1 MGPKYELQ
9 DFLKFY
15 FLEQN
20 LSNFELE
27 KKYFGGVNSIG
38 EPWFTKSQP
47 EMEGEAKK
55 EVEEFMTRNG

>member
-1 MGPKYELQ
+1 MSHLANQDLEENLYEQ
-9 DFLKFY
+9 YMD
-15 FLEQN
+15 
-20 LSNFELE
+20 ELE

-55 EVEEFMTRNG
+55 EVEEFMTRNS

>member
-1 MGPKYELQ
+1 MSHLANQDLEANLYEQ
-9 DFLKFY
+9 YID
-15 FLEQN
+15 
-20 LSNFELE
+20 ELE

-55 EVEEFMTRNG
+55 EVEEFITRNS

>member
-1 MGPKYELQ
+1 MSHLANQALEENLYEQ
-9 DFLKFY
+9 YMD
-15 FLEQN
+15 
-20 LSNFELE
+20 ELE

-55 EVEEFMTRNG
+55 EVEEFITRNS

>member
-1 MGPKYELQ
+1 MSHLANQDLEENLYEQ
-9 DFLKFY
+9 YID
-15 FLEQN
+15 
-20 LSNFELE
+20 ELE

-55 EVEEFMTRNG
+55 EVEEFMTRNS

>member
-1 MGPKYELQ
+1 MSDLANQDLEENLYEQ
-9 DFLKFY
+9 YMD
-15 FLEQN
+15 
-20 LSNFELE
+20 ELE

-55 EVEEFMTRNG
+55 EVEEFMTRNS

>member
-1 MGPKYELQ
+1 MSHLANQDLEENLYEQ
-9 DFLKFY
+9 YID
-15 FLEQN
+15 
-20 LSNFELE
+20 ELE

-47 EMEGEAKK
+47 EIEGEAKK